1 MLTIKVIKNNKV
13 IQQYST
19 DKSIANIWYAYRKQY
34 NNIGL
39 IKEDCFNYT
48 LYIN

>member
-1 MLTIKVIKNNKV
+1 MNSITVIKNNKI
-13 IQQYST
+13 IQQFDT

-39 IKEDCFNYT
+39 VKENCFTYII
-48 LYIN
+48 YIN